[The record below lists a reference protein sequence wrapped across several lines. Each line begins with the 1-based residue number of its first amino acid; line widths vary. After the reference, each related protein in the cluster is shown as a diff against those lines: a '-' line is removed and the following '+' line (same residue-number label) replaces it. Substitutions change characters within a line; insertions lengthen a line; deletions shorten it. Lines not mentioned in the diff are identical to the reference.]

1 MIWKG
6 YRNHHLRS
14 LSHGHCLSLVVA
26 RKISEAVFASAILTA
41 IREKKWDLDDVAK
54 NFLQPHAELSPSKG
68 QSSQEELK
76 AEQVTILA
84 KEVISTL
91 EAFSP
96 AMDDKD
102 KRIQELEQ
110 QLLASKES
118 NDSGAMDPPVKR
130 RRIDGKQSLPIMPE
144 EEPSSSSMTF
154 EEQTVKKALDPR
166 EIGANRILKE
176 QSLSGITKAMV
187 EKWIKSLKKNQ
198 NIKFEQLQNCLA
210 LGTQQCRNLSSDTVA
225 QLKDKLAQ
233 LGLPIQ
239 MAAKIKAPEIVQLLI
254 AATFLAEV

>member
-1 MIWKG
+1 M
-6 YRNHHLRS
+6 RS
-14 LSHGHCLSLVVA
+14 LSHGHYLSLVVA

-54 NFLQPHAELSPSKG
+54 NFLQSHPELSPSKG
-68 QSSQEELK
+68 QNSQEELK
-76 AEQVTILA
+76 ALQVTILA

-118 NDSGAMDPPVKR
+118 NDSSAMDPPVKR

-144 EEPSSSSMTF
+144 EEPSSSSMTL
-154 EEQTVKKALDPR
+154 EEQTVKKALDPH
-166 EIGANRILKE
+166 EIGVNRILKE
-176 QSLSGITKAMV
+176 QSLNGVTKAMV

-198 NIKFEQLQNCLA
+198 NIKFEQLQNCLV
-210 LGTQQCRNLSSDTVA
+210 LGTQQYRNLSSDTVT